1 MIVVTGATGNVG
13 RALVTSL
20 AGGGH
25 AVTAVARGASAQ
37 LPAGPHVNSVAADFA
52 APETL
57 APALAGAEALF
68 LLVPG
73 SGAGIDAP
81 ALLKAA
87 ATAGAGRVVL
97 LSSQAVGTR
106 PGAVSHAPMAAIE
119 EAVRAAGLEWTILR
133 AGGLAS
139 NALSWAPA
147 VRAGQPVAAPYGDV
161 ALPVVDPADVAEVA
175 AAALTVGTHRV
186 ETQAVGTHAGRTHAG
201 RTYVLTG
208 PEPVSPRQCTEMLG
222 TVLGRPLGFTELS
235 PEEARTRMLSVMPA
249 PVADGTLA
257 ILGSPTVEETR
268 VSPDVARVLGR
279 PGRSFA
285 DWARRYADAFR
296 PVPVP

>member
-13 RALVTSL
+13 RALVASL
-20 AGGGH
+20 AGAGH
-25 AVTAVARGASAQ
+25 TVTAVARGICAP
-37 LPAGPHVNSVAADFA
+37 LPEHRHVTPVEADLS

-57 APALAGAEALF
+57 APALTGAEALF

-73 SGAGIDAP
+73 AGAGIDAP

-87 ATAGAGRVVL
+87 AAAGAGRVVL

-106 PGAVSHAPMAAIE
+106 PGAVSHTPLAAIE
-119 EAVRAAGLEWTILR
+119 EAVKEAGLKWTILR

-139 NALSWAPA
+139 NALAWAPDVREGRA
-147 VRAGQPVAAPYGDV
+147 VSAPYGDV
-161 ALPVVDPADVAEVA
+161 ALPVVDPADIAEVA
-175 AAALTVGTHRV
+175 AAALTSG
-186 ETQAVGTHAGRTHAG
+186 AHAS

-208 PEPVSPRQCTEMLG
+208 PEPVSPRECTEILG
-222 TVLGRPLGFTELS
+222 SVLGQRLGFAELS
-235 PEEARTRMLSVMPA
+235 GEEARARMLNFMPA

-257 ILGSPTVEETR
+257 ILGHPTPEETR

-285 DWARRYADAFR
+285 DWARRNADAFR
-296 PVPVP
+296 PATRP

>member
-13 RALVTSL
+13 RALVASL
-20 AGGGH
+20 TGAGH
-25 AVTAVARGASAQ
+25 AVTAVARGIGAP
-37 LPAGPHVNSVAADFA
+37 LPAGRHVTPATADLS

-73 SGAGIDAP
+73 AGAGIDAP

-87 ATAGAGRVVL
+87 AVAGTGRVVL

-133 AGGLAS
+133 AGSLAS
-139 NALSWAPA
+139 NTLAWAPD
-147 VRAGQPVAAPYGDV
+147 VRAGRAVAAPYGDV

-175 AAALTVGTHRV
+175 AAALTGGTH
-186 ETQAVGTHAGRTHAG
+186 TGRS
-201 RTYVLTG
+201 YVLTG
-208 PEPVSPRQCTEMLG
+208 PEPVSPRECTQILG
-222 TVLGRPLGFTELS
+222 TVLGRPLGFAELS
-235 PEEARTRMLSVMPA
+235 GEEARARMLSFMPA

-257 ILGSPTVEETR
+257 ILGHPTPEETR

-279 PGRSFA
+279 PGRPFA
-285 DWARRYADAFR
+285 DWARRNADAFR
-296 PVPVP
+296 PVSRP

>member
-20 AGGGH
+20 VGAGH
-25 AVTAVARGASAQ
+25 AVTAVARGASGP
-37 LPAGPHVNSVAADFA
+37 LPAGPRVTPVTADLS

-57 APALAGAEALF
+57 APALPGADALY

-73 SGAGIDAP
+73 AGAGIDAP
-81 ALLKAA
+81 ALLKGAA
-87 ATAGAGRVVL
+87 AAGAVRVVL

-119 EAVRAAGLEWTILR
+119 GAVRECGLEWTILR

-139 NALSWAPA
+139 NALAWAPA
-147 VRAGQPVAAPYGDV
+147 LRAGQPVAAPYGDV

-175 AAALTVGTHRV
+175 AAALTD
-186 ETQAVGTHAGRTHAG
+186 GTHAS

-208 PEPVSPRQCTEMLG
+208 PERVSPRRCTEILG
-222 TVLGRPLGFTELS
+222 TVLGRPVAFTEVS
-235 PEEARTRMLSVMPA
+235 REEARARMLSVMPA
-249 PVADGTLA
+249 PVADGTLD
-257 ILGSPTVEETR
+257 ILGRPTPEETR
-268 VSPDVARVLGR
+268 ISPDVARVLGR

-285 DWARRYADAFR
+285 DWASRHAAVFR
-296 PVPVP
+296 PAP

>member
-13 RALVTSL
+13 RALVASL
-20 AGGGH
+20 AGAGH
-25 AVTAVARGASAQ
+25 AVTAVARGIGTP
-37 LPAGPHVNSVAADFA
+37 LPAGRHVTPATADLS

-73 SGAGIDAP
+73 AGAGMDAP

-87 ATAGAGRVVL
+87 AAAGTGRVVL

-106 PGAVSHAPMAAIE
+106 PGAVSHAPMSAIE

-133 AGGLAS
+133 AGGLSS
-139 NALSWAPA
+139 NALAWAPD
-147 VRAGQPVAAPYGDV
+147 VRAGRAVSAPYGDV

-175 AAALTVGTHRV
+175 AAALTGGTH
-186 ETQAVGTHAGRTHAG
+186 TGRS
-201 RTYVLTG
+201 YVLTG
-208 PEPVSPRQCTEMLG
+208 PEPVSPRECTEILG
-222 TVLGRPLGFTELS
+222 TVLGRPLRFAELS
-235 PEEARTRMLSVMPA
+235 GEEARARMLSVMPA

-257 ILGSPTVEETR
+257 ILGHPTPEETR
-268 VSPDVARVLGR
+268 VSPDVVQVLGR

-285 DWARRYADAFR
+285 DWARRHADAFR
-296 PVPVP
+296 PVPRP

>member
-13 RALVTSL
+13 RALVASL
-20 AGGGH
+20 ASAGH
-25 AVTAVARGASAQ
+25 AVTAVARGIGAP
-37 LPAGPHVNSVAADFA
+37 LPAGRHVTPATADLS

-73 SGAGIDAP
+73 AGAGIDAP

-87 ATAGAGRVVL
+87 AAAGTGRVVL

-139 NALSWAPA
+139 NTLAWAPD
-147 VRAGQPVAAPYGDV
+147 VRAGRAVSAPYGDV

-175 AAALTVGTHRV
+175 AAALTG
-186 ETQAVGTHAGRTHAG
+186 GTHAGRS
-201 RTYVLTG
+201 YVLTG
-208 PEPVSPRQCTEMLG
+208 PEPVSPRECTEILG
-222 TVLGRPLGFTELS
+222 TVLERPLRFAELS
-235 PEEARTRMLSVMPA
+235 GEEARARMLSVMPA

-257 ILGSPTVEETR
+257 ILGYPTPEETR

-285 DWARRYADAFR
+285 DWARRNIGAFR
-296 PVPVP
+296 PAPRP